1 MTEFTWPDQRY
12 MGRSADPRMQGLVK
26 FSNPRGEIMPSA
38 YTEGSDNAVALGA
51 QIFPGFTSEY
61 IPKRPPAVVEPPGL
75 FSTQLEEEGG
85 YGGLFGKI
93 GDYGGKAMDWL
104 GKQEVPQLM
113 KMGLGIKEH
122 FFDRP
127 KMFDAYTSQIGS
139 MNALRGKQMAA
150 IDANISGM
158 QRNEARKT
166 AADLRFYNTQRPQG
180 TAEKTEW
187 TPSTYV

>member
-1 MTEFTWPDQRY
+1 MTEFTWPDKRY
-12 MGRSADPRMQGLVK
+12 EGRSANPIYDGLVK
-26 FSNPRGEIMPSA
+26 FSNPRGEIVPSA
-38 YTEGSDNAVALGA
+38 YTQSSDNAAALGG
-51 QIFPGFTSEY
+51 QMFPGFTSEY
-61 IPKRPPAVVEPPGL
+61 IPKRPPAFVEPPGL
-75 FSTQLEEEGG
+75 FSSQLEEEG

-93 GDYGGKAMDWL
+93 GEYGGKAMDWF

-122 FFDRP
+122 FFDKP
-127 KMFDAYTSQIGS
+127 KLMDAYLNQSS
-139 MNALRGKQMAA
+139 ALNALRGKQMEA

-180 TAEKTEW
+180 TPEKTEW